1 MKSYGIT
8 LLRLTVGAIYV
19 MHAYRL
25 IVVTT
30 PAGVARFVESA
41 LGLPHPTVIAWMV
54 IAVHGVGG
62 LALIAGILTRPAAAA
77 TALLTGVTLVRI
89 HLPQGFFLRGAER
102 AVTGYEY
109 VLLLG
114 VATIA
119 LLLLGSG
126 PAALRPSK

>member
-8 LLRLTVGAIYV
+8 LLRLTVGAIYL

-25 IVVTT
+25 LVITT

-41 LGLPHPTVIAWMV
+41 FALPYPGAIAWLV
-54 IAVHGVGG
+54 IAVHGLGG
-62 LALIAGILTRPAAAA
+62 LALMAGILTRPAAAA
-77 TALLTGVTLVRI
+77 NGLLTLVTLVRI
-89 HLPQGFFLRGAER
+89 HVPQGFFLRGAER
-102 AVTGYEY
+102 AVLGYEY

-126 PAALRPSK
+126 PVALRPSK